1 MGCGV
6 SSSRGAEVG
15 EVSHINGVSS
25 APRRRSVTMTHE
37 EIESRIESIEET
49 KSITMEGIKARYA
62 FVSQRGYYP
71 DEANKPNQDAFSINH
86 DLCEQS
92 NFSSH
97 LFAVY
102 DGHGRDGHKCAQ
114 FSRDNVPLLIERYVS
129 QAFRMGQ
136 LSKGRRGGGSNSSV
150 LSREE
155 MQRACHNAHV
165 ECNRMMHRSTDKL
178 NDSLS
183 GTTAISVAF
192 HGPGPTIT
200 VSNVGDS
207 RAILGKRIE
216 RSKLLRPLPLSCDHT
231 SYRSDERQRI
241 KSCGGRIL
249 SLDQIEG
256 LEPVDESKW
265 DSITLGETVDESG
278 DPPRVWSPHGEYPGT
293 AFTRSIGDMIAEEL
307 GVFADPE
314 IDSMQ
319 LKREDKMIVVAS
331 DGVFEFL
338 TNQAVL
344 DICAKFDDPLAACRA
359 VVAESY
365 ELWLQYELR
374 TDDITMICI
383 FLDEVQESLDS
394 YEQRDKVSGIS
405 PNMNAGMRP
414 VRQEMSKEKSRH
426 LSKMRTTLPDI
437 PDENEDFD
445 ISALLTEKSTDDK
458 ERIAEAIRASVIFKD
473 ISNQQ
478 RELIFSAME
487 PLAVKKGDWV
497 IRQGEMGD
505 RFYIVDN
512 GKFEVRILPDGT
524 DIDGS
529 GGKLVHLYVGS
540 RATHAHPSFGEL
552 ALMYSAPRAASIIA
566 QTDGQLWALHRS
578 VFKKILAQQNIRK
591 EAIKELR
598 KLDVLKCLVSNELVA
613 LVETMEEVNFA
624 DGTLIVSEGD
634 TGDAFFLIVKGRCQ
648 IRSSVRG
655 APSVLHVN
663 NYFGKNMLLKVGK
676 YDATV
681 VALGAT
687 KCLKISLSA
696 VEMKIGSLLHRRN
709 AA

>member
-1 MGCGV
+1 
-6 SSSRGAEVG
+6 
-15 EVSHINGVSS
+15 
-25 APRRRSVTMTHE
+25 MTHE

-49 KSITMEGIKARYA
+49 KTVTMEGVRARYA
-62 FVSQRGYYP
+62 YVSQRGYYP
-71 DEANKPNQDAFSINH
+71 DEANKANQDAYSVNH
-86 DLCEQS
+86 NLCEKS
-92 NFSSH
+92 NFNSH

-114 FSRDNVPLLIERYVS
+114 YSRDNVPSLIERYVA
-129 QAFRMGQ
+129 QAFRVRQ
-136 LSKGRRGGGSNSSV
+136 QSKGRRGANSNSSV
-150 LSREE
+150 LSTEE
-155 MQRACHNAHV
+155 IQRACHNAHV
-165 ECNRMMHRSTDKL
+165 ECNRMMHRATDKL

-192 HGPGPTIT
+192 HGPGPRIT

-207 RAILGKRIE
+207 RAILGKKVE

-231 SYRSDERQRI
+231 SYRSDERDRV

-293 AFTRSIGDMIAEEL
+293 AFTRSLGDMIAEEL
-307 GVFADPE
+307 GVFAEPE
-314 IDSMQ
+314 LTSLE
-319 LKREDKMIVVAS
+319 LKSEDKMIVVAS

-344 DICAKFDDPLAACRA
+344 DICTKFDDPLAACRA

-383 FLDEVQESLDS
+383 FLDDVEESS
-394 YEQRDKVSGIS
+394 NASGPKDRAS
-405 PNMNAGMRP
+405 GMSSNMIAGMRP
-414 VRQEMSKEKSRH
+414 VRNEMSKEKSRH
-426 LSKMRTTLPDI
+426 VVKMKAALPQL

-445 ISALLTEKSTDDK
+445 ISALLTEKSPDDK
-458 ERIAEAIRASVIFKD
+458 ARIAEAIRASVIFKD

-487 PLAVKKGDWV
+487 PLSVKRGDWV

-512 GKFEVRILPDGT
+512 GKFEVRIVPDGT
-524 DIDGS
+524 DPDGS

-591 EAIKELR
+591 DAMKELR
-598 KLDVLKCLVSNELVA
+598 KLDVLKSLVSNELVT
-613 LVETMEEVNFA
+613 LVESMEEVNFV
-624 DGTLIVSEGD
+624 DGALIVSEGEV
-634 TGDAFFLIVKGRCQ
+634 GEAFYLIVKGRCQ
-648 IRSSVRG
+648 LRSSTQG

-663 NYFGKNMLLKVGK
+663 NYFGKNMLLMKGN
-676 YDATV
+676 YDATI
-681 VALGAT
+681 VAIGPT
-687 KCLKISLSA
+687 KCLKVTLPV